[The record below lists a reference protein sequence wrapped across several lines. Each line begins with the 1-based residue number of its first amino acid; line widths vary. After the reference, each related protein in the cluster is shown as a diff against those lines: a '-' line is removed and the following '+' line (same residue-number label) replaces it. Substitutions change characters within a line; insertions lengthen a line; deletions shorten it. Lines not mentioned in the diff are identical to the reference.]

1 MTHMHHQM
9 PPGQLHGRGLG
20 HGHGGQHGHGQR
32 YRTTAQGANTRGSFP
47 GQKLA
52 TDLVYQMGFSVTPLA
67 QRPPSRRE
75 AMVLRGLQTS
85 LTTHFDE
92 EVHHGHLERIWELVF
107 RDESGHAPA
116 FQRYSIA
123 WCAIGFQQRDPS
135 ADVRGG
141 GELSLDF
148 MLYLLEQQRPL
159 VERILRAHKRRTL
172 QRGQYANY
180 PFACAAIGITRKLAE
195 VFQIVQPHL
204 GPTDEYE
211 VALKHFY
218 PCVQSKQ
225 TFMEL
230 ACATFSLL
238 DHKWDVE
245 EASYMDFNRI
255 MAETI
260 TALVDNL
267 SRLPVGVT
275 PSAHSFTPPEAD
287 DYMSLNVGEDEALGA
302 GTLAGVG
309 AGLLRRP
316 PLVRYIETL
325 EEEEEEGGE
334 ELETGTDASSASE
347 DEDED
352 EDEGDDGMPSSRV
365 RMAFEDARSGSNEE
379 EEEEEPLLDLQQ
391 FEECELPVA
400 RHTGMGI
407 GRRACFVAPGAD
419 MDFFESFGVPE

>member
-107 RDESGHAPA
+107 RDESGHAPP
-116 FQRYSIA
+116 FQRYSRA

-135 ADVRGG
+135 ADIRGG

-148 MLYLLEQQRPL
+148 ILYLLEQQRPL

-238 DHKWDVE
+238 DHK
-245 EASYMDFNRI
+245 
-255 MAETI
+255 
-260 TALVDNL
+260 
-267 SRLPVGVT
+267 VGVC
-275 PSAHSFTPPEAD
+275 
-287 DYMSLNVGEDEALGA
+287 A
-302 GTLAGVG
+302 GGRCM
-309 AGLLRRP
+309 RR
-316 PLVRYIETL
+316 RRR
-325 EEEEEEGGE
+325 EGGSR
-334 ELETGTDASSASE
+334 TGHA
-347 DEDED
+347 
-352 EDEGDDGMPSSRV
+352 
-365 RMAFEDARSGSNEE
+365 
-379 EEEEEPLLDLQQ
+379 
-391 FEECELPVA
+391 ECA
-400 RHTGMGI
+400 H
-407 GRRACFVAPGAD
+407 
-419 MDFFESFGVPE
+419 

>member
-1 MTHMHHQM
+1 M
-9 PPGQLHGRGLG
+9 
-20 HGHGGQHGHGQR
+20 
-32 YRTTAQGANTRGSFP
+32 
-47 GQKLA
+47 
-52 TDLVYQMGFSVTPLA
+52 
-67 QRPPSRRE
+67 
-75 AMVLRGLQTS
+75 
-85 LTTHFDE
+85 
-92 EVHHGHLERIWELVF
+92 
-107 RDESGHAPA
+107 PA
-116 FQRYSIA
+116 FKRYSRA
-123 WCAIGFQQRDPS
+123 WCAFGFQQRDPS
-135 ADVRGG
+135 ADIRGG

-211 VALKHFY
+211 VAPKHYY

-238 DHKWDVE
+238 DHKVHRWRVLALALSTLTLSYRTLHVSPFLKPVARTQQWDAE

-287 DYMSLNVGEDEALGA
+287 DYMSLGVGEDEFLGA
-302 GTLAGVG
+302 GTLAGAG
-309 AGLLRRP
+309 AGLRSRL
-316 PLVRYIETL
+316 PLVRYSEDADED
-325 EEEEEEGGE
+325 EEDD
-334 ELETGTDASSASE
+334 ELETDGDASSASE

-352 EDEGDDGMPSSRV
+352 EDEGTSSRV
-365 RMAFEDARSGSNEE
+365 AAAFEDARGGSDEE
-379 EEEEEPLLDLQQ
+379 DEGEEGEEDDQPLLDLQQ
-391 FEECELPVA
+391 FEECEPPVS
-400 RHTGMGI
+400 RHTDVGA
-407 GRRACFVAPGAD
+407 GRHALFVAPSTGTEV
-419 MDFFESFGVPE
+419 DFFESFGVPE

>member
-1 MTHMHHQM
+1 MMVGHRQ
-9 PPGQLHGRGLG
+9 PVRANGRDDAQLLSCSHGLIP
-20 HGHGGQHGHGQR
+20 
-32 YRTTAQGANTRGSFP
+32 TRIP
-47 GQKLA
+47 
-52 TDLVYQMGFSVTPLA
+52 
-67 QRPPSRRE
+67 RPPRAHPTHTSRTPCAPR
-75 AMVLRGLQTS
+75 ALQ
-85 LTTHFDE
+85 
-92 EVHHGHLERIWELVF
+92 VHHGHLERIWELVF

-238 DHKWDVE
+238 DHK
-245 EASYMDFNRI
+245 
-255 MAETI
+255 
-260 TALVDNL
+260 
-267 SRLPVGVT
+267 VGVC
-275 PSAHSFTPPEAD
+275 
-287 DYMSLNVGEDEALGA
+287 A
-302 GTLAGVG
+302 GGRCMRTGGGVTH
-309 AGLLRRP
+309 R
-316 PLVRYIETL
+316 
-325 EEEEEEGGE
+325 
-334 ELETGTDASSASE
+334 
-347 DEDED
+347 
-352 EDEGDDGMPSSRV
+352 
-365 RMAFEDARSGSNEE
+365 AR
-379 EEEEEPLLDLQQ
+379 
-391 FEECELPVA
+391 
-400 RHTGMGI
+400 
-407 GRRACFVAPGAD
+407 
-419 MDFFESFGVPE
+419 